1 MVWESMEEKGFISCD
16 NKIGLGKAIPLYLC
30 AGLFDRT
37 DISIDWS
44 PFTLEYMIRTC
55 GASRSSK
62 AIEKRTIKNFRNK
75 NDFMTK
81 CHDMS

>member
-1 MVWESMEEKGFISCD
+1 MEEKGFISCD

-44 PFTLEYMIRTC
+44 PFTLEYMISVAELVRP
-55 GASRSSK
+55 ADPQKLLKSAQSK
-62 AIEKRTIKNFRNK
+62 IFATKMI
-75 NDFMTK
+75 FMTK

>member
-16 NKIGLGKAIPLYLC
+16 NKIGLRKAIPLYLC

-44 PFTLEYMIRTC
+44 PFNSEYMIMMDITL
-55 GASRSSK
+55 SD
-62 AIEKRTIKNFRNK
+62 IEYMIEYK
-75 NDFMTK
+75 MTDSQK
-81 CHDMS
+81 KYC

>member
-44 PFTLEYMIRTC
+44 PFTSEYDYDGYNTQCYMIYD
-55 GASRSSK
+55 
-62 AIEKRTIKNFRNK
+62 IYILIFIYI
-75 NDFMTK
+75 MI
-81 CHDMS
+81 